1 MDIRQIK
8 LENQQKDNINKNSKN
23 ANTNINTN
31 DNSDENTRI
40 AISKYL
46 NSVREYVDKI
56 TDPVSEMSEKRS
68 KNMKIKLFKCLNRG
82 RSLVMNRCS
91 I

>member
-56 TDPVSEMSEKRS
+56 TDPVSEMSEQK
-68 KNMKIKLFKCLNRG
+68 KQEYENKIIQKIHKIYGFFYIL
-82 RSLVMNRCS
+82 
-91 I
+91 